1 MSPRSNGRP
10 APPAGLAPLDL
21 AEKGFRDGEPI
32 RLDRRLFMKFT
43 AFGGCE
49 AVEPVAEA
57 LERAEFEG
65 VLYLDANDPE
75 GIGVMAIAED
85 PAQFVTSQRSLL
97 QQPPFASCFRK
108 DEFDMLG
115 RTYAIGYESDL
126 EETLLQMPRRKILD
140 PKNAWALWYPLRR
153 SPHFYRLPQE
163 RQRKI
168 LGEHGAIGRRYGAAG
183 LATDIRLAC
192 HGLDRNDN
200 DFVIGLLGSTLH
212 PLSAVVE
219 QMRGTEQTAEFVT
232 NLGPFFVGKAVWQS
246 PFPAAGDP

>member
-1 MSPRSNGRP
+1 MSHRTNGRP
-10 APPAGLAPLDL
+10 APLDL
-21 AEKGFRDGEPI
+21 AEKGLRDGEPI
-32 RLDRRLFMKFT
+32 RLDRRLFMKFS

-57 LERAEFEG
+57 LAAARVEG
-65 VLYLDANDPE
+65 ALYLDANDPG

-85 PAQFVTSQRSLL
+85 PEWFVTAQRSLFR
-97 QQPPFASCFRK
+97 QAPFADLARK
-108 DEFDMLG
+108 EAFDMLG

-126 EETLLQMPRRKILD
+126 EETLLRLPRRKILD
-140 PKNAWALWYPLRR
+140 PQNAWALWYPLRR
-153 SPHFYRLPQE
+153 AAGFYRLPQE

-183 LATDIRLAC
+183 LATDIRLASF
-192 HGLDRNDN
+192 GLDRNDN

-219 QMRGTEQTAEFVT
+219 TMRGTEQTAEFVT
-232 NLGPFFVGKAVWQS
+232 SLGPFFVGRAVWQS
-246 PFPAAGDP
+246 A